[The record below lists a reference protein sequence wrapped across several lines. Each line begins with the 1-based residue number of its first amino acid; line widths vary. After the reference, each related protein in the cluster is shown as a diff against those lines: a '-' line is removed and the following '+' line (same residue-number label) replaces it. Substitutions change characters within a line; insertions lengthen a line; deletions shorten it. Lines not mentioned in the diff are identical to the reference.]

1 MIGAAA
7 KESTRLRF
15 VTPAFADPSA
25 QTSARSVVDID
36 SIPNVRVRLISS
48 RPTRV
53 AGGSAPFN
61 SFHLTEENKRLMA
74 EKLDDPVPQNFRL

>member
-15 VTPAFADPSA
+15 VTPAFADPSV
-25 QTSARSVVDID
+25 QTSRVRLSISID
-36 SIPNVRVRLISS
+36 TDVRVRLISS
-48 RPTRV
+48 RPPRI

-74 EKLDDPVPQNFRL
+74 EKLDDPVPEDFRL